1 VSEQPASHS
10 DDGKYLAFDI
20 HRLADDCWMPA
31 ELTLPHVERDDDG
44 FGRVRAIVSL
54 PKGTMERIHTA
65 EIIDDSDSMGV
76 QEGGA
81 C

>member
-1 VSEQPASHS
+1 LLDARRTH
-10 DDGKYLAFDI
+10 A
-20 HRLADDCWMPA
+20 A
-31 ELTLPHVERDDDG
+31 TVERDDDG